1 MNEFILI
8 KNIMLANSKYFLAV
22 FCFYIIDFMTGFAKA
37 IKNKNI
43 SSAKLRGSVSKA
55 LEYIA
60 FLLVGIIAVY
70 LFNAEYAVNLIAISL
85 CGVEFTSICENAK
98 ETGFKFPEKIIALF
112 SRKGDG
118 GE

>member
-1 MNEFILI
+1 MDELILI
-8 KNIMLANSKYFLAV
+8 KDIVIANSKYFLAV
-22 FCFYIIDFMTGFAKA
+22 FCFYCIDFLTGFAKA

-43 SSAKLRGSVSKA
+43 SSGKLRGSISKA

-60 FLLVGIIAVY
+60 FLFVGVIAVY

-85 CGVEFTSICENAK
+85 CAVEFTSICENAK
-98 ETGFKFPEKIIALF
+98 ESGFKFPDKIINLF
-112 SRKGDG
+112 ERGQG

>member
-1 MNEFILI
+1 MDELILI
-8 KNIMLANSKYFLAV
+8 KNIILSNSKYFLAV
-22 FCFYIIDFMTGFAKA
+22 FCFYLIDFMTGFAKA

-43 SSAKLRGSVSKA
+43 SSGKLRGSVSKA

-60 FLLVGIIAVY
+60 FLLVGVVTVY
-70 LFNAEYAVNLIAISL
+70 LFNAEYAINLIAISL
-85 CGVEFTSICENAK
+85 CCVEFTSICENAK

-112 SRKGDG
+112 SRKEDG

>member
-1 MNEFILI
+1 MDELITI

-22 FCFYIIDFMTGFAKA
+22 FCFYLIDFMTGIAKA

-60 FLLVGIIAVY
+60 FLLVGVVAVY

-85 CGVEFTSICENAK
+85 CAVEFTSICENAK
-98 ETGFKFPEKIIALF
+98 ESGFKFPEKIINLF
-112 SRKGDG
+112 ERGQG
-118 GE
+118 GK

>member
-1 MNEFILI
+1 MDEFILI
-8 KNIMLANSKYFLAV
+8 KNIMLGNSKYFLAV
-22 FCFYIIDFMTGFAKA
+22 FCFYLIDFMTGFAKA

-43 SSAKLRGSVSKA
+43 SSGKLRGSVSKA

-60 FLLVGIIAVY
+60 FLLVGVVAVY

-112 SRKGDG
+112 RKGGG

>member
-1 MNEFILI
+1 MDEFILI
-8 KNIMLANSKYFLAV
+8 KDIMLANSKYFLAV
-22 FCFYIIDFMTGFAKA
+22 FCFYLIDFMTGFANA

-43 SSAKLRGSVSKA
+43 SSSKLRGSVSKA

-60 FLLVGIIAVY
+60 FLLVGVVAVY

-85 CGVEFTSICENAK
+85 CGVEFTSIYENAK
-98 ETGFKFPEKIIALF
+98 KTGFKFPEKIIALF

>member
-1 MNEFILI
+1 MDEFILI

-22 FCFYIIDFMTGFAKA
+22 FCFYLIDFMTGFAKS
-37 IKNKNI
+37 IKNI
-43 SSAKLRGSVSKA
+43 SSGKLRGGVSKA

-60 FLLVGIIAVY
+60 FLLVGVIAVY

-98 ETGFKFPEKIIALF
+98 EAGFKFPEKIIALF

>member
-8 KNIMLANSKYFLAV
+8 KDIVLANSKYFLAV
-22 FCFYIIDFMTGFAKA
+22 FCFYLIDFMTGFAKA
-37 IKNKNI
+37 VKNKNI
-43 SSAKLRGSVSKA
+43 SSGKLRGSISKA

-60 FLLVGIIAVY
+60 FLLVGVVAVY

-85 CGVEFTSICENAK
+85 CGVEFTSIYENAK

>member
-1 MNEFILI
+1 MDEFNLI
-8 KNIMLANSKYFLAV
+8 KDIILANSKNFLAV

-43 SSAKLRGSVSKA
+43 SSGKLRVSVSKA

-60 FLLVGIIAVY
+60 FLLVGVIAVY
-70 LFNAEYAVNLIAISL
+70 LFNTEYAINLIAISL
-85 CGVEFTSICENAK
+85 CSVEFTSICENAK
-98 ETGFKFPEKIIALF
+98 ETGFKFPEKIIDLF

>member
-1 MNEFILI
+1 MNELILI
-8 KNIMLANSKYFLAV
+8 KDIMISNSKYFLAV
-22 FCFYIIDFMTGFAKA
+22 FCFYCIDFMTGFAKA

-60 FLLVGIIAVY
+60 FLLVGVVAVY
-70 LFNAEYAVNLIAISL
+70 LFNAKYAVNLIAISI
-85 CGVEFTSICENAK
+85 CAVEFTSICENAK
-98 ETGFKFPEKIIALF
+98 ESGFKFPDKIINLF
-112 SRKGDG
+112 ERGQG

>member
-1 MNEFILI
+1 MEELILI
-8 KNIMLANSKYFLAV
+8 KNIMLSNSKYFLAV
-22 FCFYIIDFMTGFAKA
+22 FCFYCIDFMTGFAKA

-60 FLLVGIIAVY
+60 FLLVGVVAVY

-85 CGVEFTSICENAK
+85 CAVEFTSICENAK
-98 ETGFKFPEKIIALF
+98 ESGFKFPDKIINLF
-112 SRKGDG
+112 EGGQG